1 MRSFVKFFL
10 VLAALTAGTF
20 SLSAQMRVTNWGRE
34 RERRFN
40 RQPVKEKW
48 DVRFSVAGA
57 PSHAANLFLNGNGWT
72 FNLVDY
78 YVDVLNVRD
87 YGKEFMS
94 YLYSDYYGPTR
105 TLGAIS
111 IGADYAVCKWFSV
124 SMDFAVTS
132 FWRDRYNG
140 VGGGP
145 AGSDDGTA
153 FYLLPRAKFMY
164 MNRRYV
170 RLYGSLGIGAAFYSG
185 FDKLTY
191 SYTDGR
197 GSVQFEDNSF
207 RPCGQ
212 FSPIGVEFG
221 NKLFGFAEIGIGSLY
236 AGMQAGIG
244 YKF

>member
-20 SLSAQMRVTNWGRE
+20 SLSGQVRLTDWGRQ

-48 DVRFSVAGA
+48 DARLSVAA
-57 PSHAANLFLNGNGWT
+57 SPLHAADLFITGHGWWYGM
-72 FNLVDY
+72 VDY
-78 YVDVLNVRD
+78 ILDEPIGYDQD
-87 YGKEFMS
+87 FMAT
-94 YLYSDYYGPTR
+94 LYSDYYGPTR
-105 TLGAIS
+105 TAGAIGV
-111 IGADYAVCKWFSV
+111 GADYAVCPWFSV
-124 SMDFAVTS
+124 SLDFAVTS
-132 FWRDRYNG
+132 FWRDRYKG
-140 VGGGP
+140 VSNQLAGP
-145 AGSDDGTA
+145 DGATA

-170 RLYGSLGIGAAFYSG
+170 RLYGSMGLGAALYCG

-191 SYTDGR
+191 SYTDSDGR
-197 GSVQFEDNSF
+197 VRFEDSSF
-207 RPCGQ
+207 RTAAQ

-221 NKLFGFAEIGIGSLY
+221 NKLFGFVELGAGALY
-236 AGMQAGIG
+236 TGMQAGIG